1 MKQLI
6 RAVFASLIFFSV
18 QSGAALA
25 EGGKFRFGIHST
37 PKEMPKIAFEDAVGT
52 QLTLADFEGKYVL
65 LNIWAT
71 WCPPCRKELPDLQ
84 GLQQKLGAD
93 QIQVIALSTDTG
105 RLANVQRLYQELDL
119 NDAGIFI
126 DETGS
131 VGRKLGIFA
140 MPTTLLID
148 PQGRE
153 IGRKPGP
160 ADWDNAEAIAFFQK
174 QLVDRN

>member
-6 RAVFASLIFFSV
+6 RAAFASLILFSV
-18 QSGAALA
+18 QSAAALA
-25 EGGKFRFGIHST
+25 EGGTFRFSIHST
-37 PKEMPKIAFEDAVGT
+37 AKEMPKIAFEDTAGT

-84 GLQQKLGAD
+84 GLQQKLGGD
-93 QIQVIALSTDTG
+93 QFQVIALSTDTG

-119 NDAGIFI
+119 NEDGIFI

-131 VGRKLGIFA
+131 VGRKLGVFA

-148 PQGRE
+148 PEGQE
-153 IGRKPGP
+153 IGRMPGP
-160 ADWDNAEAIAFFQK
+160 ADWDSAQAVEFFTK
-174 QLVDRN
+174 QMGDRN

>member
-6 RAVFASLIFFSV
+6 RAVFASLTLFSV

-52 QLTLADFEGKYVL
+52 QFSLADFEEKYVL

-84 GLQQKLGAD
+84 GLQQKLGGD
-93 QIQVIALSTDTG
+93 QFEVIALSTDTG
-105 RLANVQRLYQELDL
+105 RLANVQRLYQELGL
-119 NDAGIFI
+119 NEEGIFI

-131 VGRKLGIFA
+131 AGRSLGIFA

-148 PQGRE
+148 PEGRE
-153 IGRKPGP
+153 IGRMPGP
-160 ADWDNAEAIAFFQK
+160 ADWDSAQAVEFFTEQMG
-174 QLVDRN
+174 D

>member
-6 RAVFASLIFFSV
+6 QTVFASLILLSI

-25 EGGKFRFGIHST
+25 EGRKFRFGIHST
-37 PKEMPKIAFEDAVGT
+37 VKEMPTISFEDAVGT

-84 GLQQKLGAD
+84 GLQQKLGGD
-93 QIQVIALSTDTG
+93 QFQVIALSTDTG
-105 RLANVQRLYQELDL
+105 RLANVRRLYQELDL
-119 NDAGIFI
+119 NEGSIFI
-126 DETGS
+126 DEAGS
-131 VGRKLGIFA
+131 VGRKLGVFA

-160 ADWDNAEAIAFFQK
+160 ADWDNAEAIAFFQE
-174 QLVDRN
+174 QLGDQD